1 MTQLAINNGS
11 LLSFFLGQFT
21 KFLLKEIRMDWS
33 IIVIIVQLI
42 FLEMILSID
51 NAAVMGAM
59 VSHLSD
65 HEADH
70 MA

>member
-1 MTQLAINNGS
+1 
-11 LLSFFLGQFT
+11 
-21 KFLLKEIRMDWS
+21 MDWS

-65 HEADH
+65 HEPITWPKGLTGFKKCWIN
-70 MA
+70 